1 MARWRRDSGPSW
13 PARLIEFNPWEWTED
28 EILEAAE
35 DYARRYAEANRLA
48 EPVPADSWPEHMT
61 PLFAYSHFRMKW
73 ARENGRERDLVD
85 RMTRNRLRRQR
96 RNTLLLEES

>member
-1 MARWRRDSGPSW
+1 MATWRRGTGPVW
-13 PARLIEFNPWEWTED
+13 PERLTRFREWEWSWD
-28 EILEAAE
+28 EVAEAAE

-73 ARENGRERDLVD
+73 ARENGREWELVD
-85 RMTRNRLRRQR
+85 QMRRNRLRRQR
-96 RNTLLLEES
+96 SNTLSLEES